1 MAPVYVS
8 NPFYVPA
15 LSPVKEGET
24 SETDAYWCKEAV
36 RMGLDNNIHII
47 GIGADG
53 ETNTPKEMNRTMD

>member
-8 NPFYVPA
+8 NPFDVLA

-24 SETDAYWCKEAV
+24 SETDAYCKEAV
-36 RMGLDNNIHII
+36 RMGLDNNIHNI